1 MDLVA
6 QNASATRC
14 WSVIDG
20 VVYDLTTWIDAHPG
34 GARDILNVCGI
45 GGTDAFNSQHARDRK
60 ASMTTQEYLLGAL
73 GDPVS

>member
-1 MDLVA
+1 MPP
-6 QNASATRC
+6 R
-14 WSVIDG
+14 W
-20 VVYDLTTWIDAHPG
+20 
-34 GARDILNVCGI
+34 ARDILNVCGI